1 MPRRPPERRAGVVID
16 LAQLVLRPLS
26 RLLAP
31 PTWIGAENLPA
42 QGAAIACGN
51 HAGPWDAIAYGHLL
65 QAHGIAPRFL
75 AKSSLFAVPVLGALL
90 RSSRQIPVAR
100 GSART
105 ADALSAAEAALGRG
119 ELIMLFPEGTY
130 TRDPAG
136 WPMRA
141 RLGAARLA
149 LRSGAPLIP
158 IACAGSRDFWRPR
171 TALPRPRRR
180 LTLQV
185 GEPFAAVR
193 APGESEMQ
201 AAERVTAELMT
212 KITAMLAGIR
222 GEQPPAAVHDPRGD
236 DHRPEE
242 GRP

>member
-1 MPRRPPERRAGVVID
+1 MTRRPPERRAGVVID

-31 PTWIGAENLPA
+31 PTWIGAENLSV

-130 TRDPAG
+130 TRDPDG

-158 IACAGSRDFWRPR
+158 IACAGSREFWRPR
-171 TALPRPRRR
+171 AALPRPRRP

-185 GEPFAAVR
+185 GEPFAVVR
-193 APGESEMQ
+193 APGESEKQ
-201 AAERVTAELMT
+201 AAERVTAELMAR
-212 KITAMLAGIR
+212 ITAMLAGIR

-236 DHRPEE
+236 HHRPEE